1 MILTYKQCIKKYG
14 SDYNIK
20 KMMES
25 GKLYQ
30 QEKGIYSDKQFCS
43 MLDVITAKYPQ
54 AVFSGRSAYY
64 YHGLTDEI
72 PEKYYISTKR
82 SATRIKNDKIKQ
94 SFVND
99 DIYDFGIKTIKYQG
113 SVIHIYSKER
123 LLIDLIRFRAKYPM
137 DFYKGVIKAYRQ
149 ITEELDYYD
158 IEEYAEH
165 FSNRENII
173 WAIQMEVLQ

>member
-1 MILTYKQCIKKYG
+1 MILTYQQCIEIYG
-14 SDYNIK
+14 SDYNIR
-20 KMMES
+20 KMIKN

-30 QEKGIYSDKQFCS
+30 QEKGVYSDKKSCS
-43 MLDVITAKYPQ
+43 MLDVIAAKYPQ

-94 SFVND
+94 SFVSD
-99 DIYDFGIKTIKYQG
+99 DIYDFGIEAIKYQG

-123 LLIDLIRFRAKYPM
+123 LLVDLIRFRAKYPM
-137 DFYKGVIKAYRQ
+137 GFYKGAVRAYRQ
-149 ITEELDYYD
+149 IAEELDYFD

-165 FSNRENII
+165 FSNGKNII
-173 WAIQMEVLQ
+173 SAIQMEVL

>member
-54 AVFSGRSAYY
+54 AVFSCRSAYY

-137 DFYKGVIKAYRQ
+137 DFYKGVIRVYRQ
-149 ITEELDYYD
+149 IAEKLDLFD
-158 IEEYAEH
+158 VEEYAGY
-165 FSNRENII
+165 FSNNENIML
-173 WAIQMEVLQ
+173 AIQMEVL

>member
-1 MILTYKQCIKKYG
+1 MI
-14 SDYNIK
+14 
-20 KMMES
+20 
-25 GKLYQ
+25 
-30 QEKGIYSDKQFCS
+30 
-43 MLDVITAKYPQ
+43 DVIAAKYPQ

-82 SATRIKNDKIKQ
+82 NATRIKNNEIKQ

-99 DIYDFGIKTIKYQG
+99 DIYDFGIKTIRYQG
-113 SVIHIYSKER
+113 SAIHIYGKER
-123 LLIDLIRFRAKYPM
+123 LLVDLIRFRAKYPM
-137 DFYKGVIKAYRQ
+137 DFYKEVVRAYRQ

-165 FSNRENII
+165 FSNAKISYWRYS
-173 WAIQMEVLQ
+173 